1 MNGLL
6 SNTKKFSL
14 LCSHMSLFITSLNS
28 GSNGNC
34 YYIGNDRE
42 AILVDAGISCKETE
56 KRMRRLGLS
65 MDKVKAIFISH
76 EHTDHIKGVQ
86 VISKKYQLPV
96 YITNDTLLNGGL
108 TLNEQHVLS
117 FQAYVPVQIGDI
129 SVTAFPKFHDAAE
142 PHSFIVAC
150 NEIKIGVFTDIGAP
164 CEHLIKHFQQCHAA
178 FLEANYDEQML
189 EQGRY
194 PYYLKKRIRGGHG
207 HLSNTQ
213 ALELFR
219 THKPAFMSHLLLSHL
234 SKDNNNPE
242 LVLNLFNQHAGDTKI
257 IVASRHEETEVYYI
271 SQTTPPVVKVKP
283 LQLSMF
289 N

>member
-1 MNGLL
+1 
-6 SNTKKFSL
+6 
-14 LCSHMSLFITSLNS
+14 
-28 GSNGNC
+28 
-34 YYIGNDRE
+34 
-42 AILVDAGISCKETE
+42 
-56 KRMRRLGLS
+56 
-65 MDKVKAIFISH
+65 
-76 EHTDHIKGVQ
+76 
-86 VISKKYQLPV
+86 
-96 YITNDTLLNGGL
+96 
-108 TLNEQHVLS
+108 
-117 FQAYVPVQIGDI
+117 
-129 SVTAFPKFHDAAE
+129 
-142 PHSFIVAC
+142 
-150 NEIKIGVFTDIGAP
+150 VFTDIGAP

-213 ALELFR
+213 ALELFK
-219 THKPAFMSHLLLSHL
+219 THKPAYMSHLLLSHL

-271 SQTTPPVVKVKP
+271 SQTAPPIVKIKP
-283 LQLSMF
+283 QQLSMF